1 MPRTKAEIGAL
12 GLPLFAGYLSLDTN
26 VKLRGRSGAKIYREM
41 MLDEPCAGA
50 FVAACNTL
58 FRTDLQVT
66 TGGNTDNDKRAGEFL
81 EQSLDD
87 MRDSRD
93 TSLRRAFSAIPYGW
107 SISELVYKRRS
118 GGTGSRY
125 TDGKVG
131 WSSWS
136 LRRQETLERW
146 DSDGQGRVTGFIQRP
161 APTYNLCNIP
171 LYKCLHVVADDTE
184 GSPEGR
190 SALRSMYKPAYF
202 VKNLELLWGISL
214 ERFGT
219 GVPVFEREDSVE
231 LSPDQQQTLE
241 DIAAGLRQNEEA
253 FVITPPGIKFRFEPS
268 PGLDA
273 DKYKSAI
280 LFFRTWALATALA
293 EFITL
298 GTGDTGS
305 FALGQSKIDLFLKA
319 LTGYQDKLCEAINRQ
334 AVTRLFRYNDFGKL
348 TDLPRVSLPPVKN
361 YDLAGLGSFAQ
372 ILSSI
377 GMFHPTP
384 EDEAF
389 ARKVSDL
396 PDIDMTEIEAMH
408 EADEEVKPSI
418 TTGQTR
424 GLAQVDDDPE
434 TAEEDVSI
442 EEETQDDRQPTGG

>member
-1 MPRTKAEIGAL
+1 MARTKAEIGGL
-12 GLPLFAGYLSLDTN
+12 GLPLFNGYLSLDTN
-26 VKLRGRSGAKIYREM
+26 ARLRGRSGAKIYREM

-66 TGGNTDNDKRAGEFL
+66 TGGNKEGDKRAGEFL
-81 EQSLDD
+81 EQCLED
-87 MRDSRD
+87 MRDSKD
-93 TSLRRAFSAIPYGW
+93 TLLRRSFSSVPYGF
-107 SISELVYKRRS
+107 SILELVYKRRS

-131 WSSWS
+131 WATWA
-136 LRRQETLERW
+136 LRRQETLEKW
-146 DSDGQGRVTGFIQRP
+146 GSDAQGRITDFIQRP
-161 APTYNLCNIP
+161 APTYDLRTLP

-219 GVPVFEREDSVE
+219 GIPVFEREDNVE
-231 LSPDQQQTLE
+231 LTPEQQQTLE
-241 DIAAGLRQNEEA
+241 DIAASLRQNEEA
-253 FVITPPGIKFRFEPS
+253 YVITPPGIKFRFEPS

-319 LTGYQDKLCEAINRQ
+319 LTGYQDKLCEQINRQ
-334 AVTRLFRYNDFGKL
+334 AITRLFRYNDFGKL
-348 TDLPRVSLPPVKN
+348 TDLPRVSLPAVKE
-361 YDLAGLGSFAQ
+361 YDLEKLATFAQ
-372 ILSSI
+372 ILDSI
-377 GMFHPTP
+377 GMFHATP

-389 ARKVSDL
+389 IRKVSDL
-396 PDIDMTEIEAMH
+396 PDIDMQEIEAMH
-408 EADEEVKPSI
+408 EADEERPGDIS
-418 TTGQTR
+418 TGSTSALVQT
-424 GLAQVDDDPE
+424 DDDPS
-434 TAEEDVSI
+434 TAEEDMSVQ
-442 EEETQDDRQPTGG
+442 EETQEDR